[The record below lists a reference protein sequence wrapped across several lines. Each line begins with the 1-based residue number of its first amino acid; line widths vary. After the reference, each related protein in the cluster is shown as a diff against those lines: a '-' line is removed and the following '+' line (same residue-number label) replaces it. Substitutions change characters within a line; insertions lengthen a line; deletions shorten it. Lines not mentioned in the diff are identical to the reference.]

1 MNMSKCDL
9 KNRNKTKQ
17 QQNDPNPMHTIIWG
31 YLWF

>member
-9 KNRNKTKQ
+9 KNRNKTK